1 MTRAQ
6 ALRTVQRLREV
17 LGARDWTADE
27 LRQYSQAAGVLR

>member
-1 MTRAQ
+1 MTRAS

-27 LRQYSQAAGVLR
+27 LRLYSKAAGVLR